1 MHDFGVALLRHV
13 TGIPDTDGLIQSIR
27 PAQGRFRQAIRAT
40 APNFRPFERK
50 YERTHHL
57 GRATFLDTE
66 EADPCDGESSDVE
79 PDDYDGSD
87 DIGYAISQLENR
99 SGKFANRNDKIYIDE
114 VLERANKYV

>member
-1 MHDFGVALLRHV
+1 MHEFGVALLRHV
-13 TGIPDTDGLIQSIR
+13 DGIPDTDGLIQSIR

-50 YERTHHL
+50 HAKTHHL

-66 EADPCDGESSDVE
+66 EANPCDGESSDTELEGGTV
-79 PDDYDGSD
+79 PDEDAYIPPRESGSV
-87 DIGYAISQLENR
+87 
-99 SGKFANRNDKIYIDE
+99 ANRNHKIYIDE